1 MEGKVWKDKKEGKT
15 RGLEKRVNEKKEKRE
30 RLVEV
35 GEGED
40 WEMWGKEGWM
50 RGRERMKGKENEMQ

>member
-1 MEGKVWKDKKEGKT
+1 M
-15 RGLEKRVNEKKEKRE
+15 NEKKEKRE

-35 GEGED
+35 GGGEH

>member
-1 MEGKVWKDKKEGKT
+1 M
-15 RGLEKRVNEKKEKRE
+15 EKRVNEKKEKRE

-35 GEGED
+35 GGGED
-40 WEMWGKEGWM
+40 WGMWGKEGWM